1 MLGHDERFG
10 PEAIATLLKKMEDHR
25 DEFMVIAAGYTG
37 EMKSFL
43 VSNSGFRSRF
53 ANIITFDAYS
63 ADDLVQIFDHMCAE
77 QSYAPNEGAL
87 KRVREILKR
96 EKNHGHISI
105 SNARGVRDLF
115 EKTIRKQSLRIAQNG
130 AEQDKEFL
138 MEIRA
143 EDIADP
149 EGGRQDNI
157 VFLGDKSK
165 DD

>member
-1 MLGHDERFG
+1 
-10 PEAIATLLKKMEDHR
+10 
-25 DEFMVIAAGYTG
+25 
-37 EMKSFL
+37 
-43 VSNSGFRSRF
+43 
-53 ANIITFDAYS
+53 
-63 ADDLVQIFDHMCAE
+63 MCAE